1 MEEGKR
7 KSLNQNKQ
15 ANQAGVIVDEKRRTL
30 LKGAIGLG
38 MAASISP
45 LALHLSA
52 EKAEANNVMTLPSKW
67 DETIDVVVVGSGFA
81 GFAAAAEA
89 AGTNAETVIIEKMP
103 FYGGN
108 SIISGG
114 SYSSWDSKYH
124 FRQKLNLGDDSPA
137 KWKADWLKG
146 GDYYGVPE
154 LIDVI
159 VNNAPDTLNW
169 LIDEGGL
176 EIRQTVA
183 QHGGHSAPRAHM
195 AIEAVGKPYI
205 QALKKIAES
214 RGVKIRLG
222 TEVTRIWRKDW
233 ESPVAGVEVM
243 KGKKKSNIRIK
254 KALILTSG
262 GFSADVKMR
271 MVFNPAIVPEF
282 NCTNQKGATGEVI
295 RYAQAVGAE
304 AIQMAFIQLFPFA
317 EPESG
322 VLDEYAT
329 YGAKGAGAGFVYI
342 NKLGKRFVNE
352 MERRDTIAYAQ
363 IKGGLKPTY
372 SLFNE
377 LMMKKM
383 QGEKEL
389 ADGVAKGRYIKGDT
403 IIQLAEKLGMPG
415 ATLQETVTKYNQYL
429 QDGKDADFNKRFTKQ
444 MVPLIEGPFFALPQ
458 WPAIHHT
465 QGGIRINASAQVLDI
480 WGNPI
485 PRLYAAGEVTGGIQG
500 SNRLA
505 ANAYPD
511 CMVFGRVAGKNAGK
525 EKPIA

>member
-1 MEEGKR
+1 MEERKKR
-7 KSLNQNKQ
+7 QQDNKQ
-15 ANQAGVIVDEKRRTL
+15 TNQTPVAVDEKRRTL

-45 LALHLSA
+45 LALHLTA
-52 EKAEANNVMTLPSKW
+52 EKAEANQCVTLPSKW
-67 DETIDVVVVGSGFA
+67 DETVDVLVVGSGFA

-89 AGTNAETVIIEKMP
+89 AGTKSETLIVEKMP
-103 FYGGN
+103 VYGGN

-114 SYSSWDSKYH
+114 SYASWDSKYH
-124 FRQKLNLGDDSPA
+124 FREKLKMADDSPA

-154 LIDVI
+154 LIDII
-159 VNNAPDTLNW
+159 VNNAPETLNW

-195 AIEAVGKPYI
+195 ALEAVGRPYI
-205 QALKKIAES
+205 QALKKIADS

-222 TEVTRIWRKDW
+222 TEITRIWRKDW

-243 KGKKKSNIRIK
+243 RGKKKSNIRIE
-254 KALILTSG
+254 KALILASG
-262 GFSADVKMR
+262 GFSADIKMR
-271 MVFNPAIVPEF
+271 MAFNPAIVPEF
-282 NCTNQKGATGEVI
+282 NCTNHKGATGEVI
-295 RYAQAVGAE
+295 RYAQAVGGE

-322 VLDEYAT
+322 VLDVYAT

-342 NKLGKRFVNE
+342 NKKGKRFVNE

-363 IKGGLKPTY
+363 IKGGQKPTY

-389 ADGVAKGRYIKGDT
+389 ADGVAKGRFIKGDT
-403 IIQLAEKLGMPG
+403 IIQLAEKLGMSG
-415 ATLQETVTKYNQYL
+415 ATLQETVTKYNEYL
-429 QDGKDADFNKRFTKQ
+429 QDGKDADFNKKFTKQ
-444 MVPLIEGPFFALPQ
+444 MAPLIEGPFFALPQ

-465 QGGIRINASAQVLDI
+465 QGGLRINTSAQVLDI
-480 WGNPI
+480 WGKPI
-485 PRLYAAGEVTGGIQG
+485 PRLYAAGEVTGGIEG

-511 CMVFGRVAGKNAGK
+511 CMVIGRLAGRNAGQ

>member
-1 MEEGKR
+1 MDEEKKLKR
-7 KSLNQNKQ
+7 PLTRRNFLKT
-15 ANQAGVIVDEKRRTL
+15 AG
-30 LKGAIGLG
+30 GAAAVAG
-38 MAASISP
+38 MATSG
-45 LALHLSA
+45 LALTPWT
-52 EKAEANNVMTLPSKW
+52 AEANQCMTLPSKW
-67 DETIDVVVVGSGFA
+67 DETVDVLVVGSGFA

-89 AGTNAETVIIEKMP
+89 AGTKSETLIVEKMP
-103 FYGGN
+103 VYGGN

-124 FRQKLNLGDDSPA
+124 FREKLKMADDSPA

-146 GDYYGVPE
+146 GDYFGDPE
-154 LIDVI
+154 LIDII
-159 VNNAPDTLNW
+159 VNNAPETLNW

-195 AIEAVGKPYI
+195 AIEAVGRPYI
-205 QALKKIAES
+205 QALKKIADS
-214 RGVKIRLG
+214 RGVKMRLG
-222 TEVTRIWRKDW
+222 TEITRIWRKDG

-254 KALILTSG
+254 KALILASG
-262 GFSADVKMR
+262 GFSANIKMR
-271 MVFNPAIVPEF
+271 MGFNPAIVPEF

-295 RYAQAVGAE
+295 RYAQAVGGE

-317 EPESG
+317 DPESG
-322 VLDEYAT
+322 ILDVYAT

-342 NKLGKRFVNE
+342 NKKGKRFVNE

-363 IKGGLKPTY
+363 IKGGQKPCY

-403 IIQLAEKLGMPG
+403 IIQLSEKLGIPG

-429 QDGKDADFNKRFTKQ
+429 QDGKDADFNKRFTKS

-465 QGGIRINASAQVLDI
+465 QGGLRINTSAQVLDI

-511 CMVFGRVAGKNAGK
+511 CMVIGRLAGRNAGQ
-525 EKPIA
+525 EKSIV